1 MKNKNID
8 LMELTEEDYYNK
20 VYGCWLGKNCGGTL
34 GAPLESGWGKEEM
47 FDVWWYPEL
56 KEGGIPNDDLELQL
70 IWLQALEDRGIHIK
84 ARDLAEYWLDCVQ
97 YNFDEYGLHKTNL
110 KKGLL
115 PPISGYYNNYFKHCM
130 GSPIRSEIWACIAP
144 GLPNIAA
151 SYAYEDAIVDHA
163 GGESVYGEMFNAALE
178 SAAFL
183 LSDKGK
189 LLEIAL
195 SFIPQECETARAIR
209 NAIKAYREGM
219 SWKEARNFVLRSS
232 YSPIAQYSPPNL
244 GFQTIG
250 LLYGKDFG
258 DAICKAVNCGY
269 DTDCTGATLGALLGI
284 ILGKGGL
291 PEKWIKPLSDKI
303 ITNSSWRG
311 ITNVKEPKNL
321 DELTKRICRIGRK
334 ILSFYGERSFSFGS
348 VEREKRSAVPSIS
361 FLSKSLR
368 ANEDIKRLWHASP
381 TKIDFDLHTVLI
393 SVDYLN
399 DPVIK
404 AGVAKD
410 FQVTLKNLRLTKLEL
425 EASVKAPEGWR
436 IEPHLVRKA
445 LKPGEE
451 LLYKFTVK
459 VDDIKALDIS
469 NRASLYVSIKARPQM
484 EEVPLVFLAAKR
496 WLISNVFEGEEESS
510 LEDDPDPCGLNE
522 NWSIV
527 DFSDNELKIEEN
539 FRDKSG
545 AIYLRHYVW
554 SPDERDVRVGLPSN
568 CPFKMYLNGKLIHQV
583 MGEGSLRPNYAG
595 DGRSYVDAR
604 LRKGWNQ
611 FFIKVVRKKGP
622 VQAHFVI
629 AGPSPFYHGFSDLVE
644 HKLPWEA

>member
-1 MKNKNID
+1 
-8 LMELTEEDYYNK
+8 MELTEEDYYNK

-445 LKPGEE
+445 LNQGKTSNGGGSPG
-451 LLYKFTVK
+451 LSGGQKMA
-459 VDDIKALDIS
+459 D
-469 NRASLYVSIKARPQM
+469 
-484 EEVPLVFLAAKR
+484 
-496 WLISNVFEGEEESS
+496 
-510 LEDDPDPCGLNE
+510 
-522 NWSIV
+522 
-527 DFSDNELKIEEN
+527 LKCI
-539 FRDKSG
+539 
-545 AIYLRHYVW
+545 
-554 SPDERDVRVGLPSN
+554 
-568 CPFKMYLNGKLIHQV
+568 
-583 MGEGSLRPNYAG
+583 
-595 DGRSYVDAR
+595 
-604 LRKGWNQ
+604 
-611 FFIKVVRKKGP
+611 
-622 VQAHFVI
+622 
-629 AGPSPFYHGFSDLVE
+629 
-644 HKLPWEA
+644 